1 MDLDDLVGVR
11 VLVFPFLIPVP
22 PISPGPPLLLDVA
35 ATEQGCAHVITD
47 GLVGEERKM
56 MPLLGFLA
64 KSRREAEFPTEVLL
78 SPGWL
83 EMLLMMIDGAGG
95 VILLFSK
102 KCCW

>member
-1 MDLDDLVGVR
+1 
-11 VLVFPFLIPVP
+11 
-22 PISPGPPLLLDVA
+22 
-35 ATEQGCAHVITD
+35 
-47 GLVGEERKM
+47 M